1 MRLILF
7 ALATFLLLFTVQP
20 LTTPAFAQETVEQ
33 APLDKRKLLVPP
45 RNADGTVKTTPFFE
59 DPVQW
64 MADKQREFY
73 GSMTAA
79 LRDMVTGGSQKAAW
93 WLMGISFLYGIFHA
107 AGPGHGKA
115 IVTSWILATDN
126 DLKRGLVIAGMSALI
141 QALTAIIAV
150 SLLLF
155 VFKAGAAATRN
166 AATILEQISFAMIAA
181 MGLYLIWTAFRPHGH
196 AHSHAHSEPAHHHDH
211 DQHDHHHDH
220 AHHDHGHHDHG
231 HHHKN
236 HDDHHGHA
244 HAPEPQQLRGDWS
257 LTKAISLAFAVGIR
271 PCTGAILVLVGAN
284 LVGLYW
290 AGVLATLAM
299 GLGVFLTIAAIA
311 ALSVYAKSLAM
322 KLAAH
327 DSKRLAQAAFTL
339 RLLGGVAIAA
349 LGSLMFFGALKNGT
363 LG

>member
-7 ALATFLLLFTVQP
+7 ALAMLMMLFTVQP
-20 LTTPAFAQETVEQ
+20 ITSPAFAQETVDQ

-45 RNADGTVKTTPFFE
+45 RNADGSIITTPFFE

-64 MADKQREFY
+64 MAEKQREFY
-73 GSMTAA
+73 GSMTRA
-79 LRDMVTGGSQKAAW
+79 LRDMVLGDSQKAAW

-166 AATILEQISFAMIAA
+166 AATILEQVSFAMIAA

-196 AHSHAHSEPAHHHDH
+196 AHTEPT
-211 DQHDHHHDH
+211 HHHDH
-220 AHHDHGHHDHG
+220 AHHHNHADHDH
-231 HHHKN
+231 HH

-257 LTKAISLAFAVGIR
+257 LAKAISLAFAVGIR

-290 AGVLATLAM
+290 AGVVATLAM

-349 LGSLMFFGALKNGT
+349 LGTLMFFGALKNGT

>member
-1 MRLILF
+1 MRLIV
-7 ALATFLLLFTVQP
+7 LAIAMMLMLFTVQP
-20 LTTPAFAQETVEQ
+20 ITSPAFAQETVDQ

-45 RNADGTVKTTPFFE
+45 RNADGSIVTTPFFE

-64 MADKQREFY
+64 MAEKQREFY
-73 GSMTAA
+73 GSMTRA
-79 LRDMVTGGSQKAAW
+79 LRDMVLGGSQKAAW

-166 AATILEQISFAMIAA
+166 AATILEQVSFAMIAA

-196 AHSHAHSEPAHHHDH
+196 AHTEPT
-211 DQHDHHHDH
+211 HHHDH
-220 AHHDHGHHDHG
+220 AHHHNHADHDH
-231 HHHKN
+231 HH

-257 LTKAISLAFAVGIR
+257 LAKAISLAFAVGIR

-290 AGVLATLAM
+290 AGVVATLAM

-311 ALSVYAKSLAM
+311 AVSVYAKSLAM

-349 LGSLMFFGALKNGT
+349 IGSLMFFGALKNGT

>member
-7 ALATFLLLFTVQP
+7 ALATLLLLFTVQP
-20 LTTPAFAQETVEQ
+20 VTMPAFAQETVEQ

-45 RNADGTVKTTPFFE
+45 RNADGSVIITPFFE

-64 MADKQREFY
+64 MAEKQREFY
-73 GSMTAA
+73 GSMTTA
-79 LRDMVTGGSQKAAW
+79 LRDMVISGSQRAAW

-126 DLKRGLVIAGMSALI
+126 DLKRGLVIAAMSALI

-166 AATILEQISFAMIAA
+166 AATILEQVSFAMIAA

-196 AHSHAHSEPAHHHDH
+196 AHAEPAH
-211 DQHDHHHDH
+211 QHDH
-220 AHHDHGHHDHG
+220 AHHDHHDHG
-231 HHHKN
+231 HHH
-236 HDDHHGHA
+236 HDDHQGHA

-257 LTKAISLAFAVGIR
+257 LTKAVSLAFAVGIR

-284 LVGLYW
+284 LVGIYW
-290 AGVLATLAM
+290 AGILSTLAM

-327 DSKRLAQAAFTL
+327 DSKRLAQVAFTL

>member
-7 ALATFLLLFTVQP
+7 ALATLLLLFTVQP
-20 LTTPAFAQETVEQ
+20 LTSPAFAQETVEQ
-33 APLDKRKLLVPP
+33 APLDKRKLLAPP
-45 RNADGTVKTTPFFE
+45 RNADGSVITTPFFE

-64 MADKQREFY
+64 MAEKQRQFY

-79 LRDMVTGGSQKAAW
+79 LREMVLGGSQKATW

-196 AHSHAHSEPAHHHDH
+196 DHAEPAHHHDH
-211 DQHDHHHDH
+211 DHHAHDHHAHNHHGHNHHGHNHHGHDH
-220 AHHDHGHHDHG
+220 KSH
-231 HHHKN
+231 
-236 HDDHHGHA
+236 DHHGHA
-244 HAPEPQQLRGDWS
+244 HAPDPQALRGDWS

-322 KLAAH
+322 KLAAN

>member
-7 ALATFLLLFTVQP
+7 ALTMIMLLFTAQT
-20 LTTPAFAQETVEQ
+20 LTSPTFAQETVEQ
-33 APLDKRKLLVPP
+33 APLDKRKLLAPP
-45 RNADGTVKTTPFFE
+45 RNADGSVITTPFFE

-64 MADKQREFY
+64 MAEKQRQFY

-79 LRDMVTGGSQKAAW
+79 LRDMVTGGSQKAAL

-155 VFKAGAAATRN
+155 VFKAGAASTRN
-166 AATILEQISFAMIAA
+166 AATILEQVSFAMIAA
-181 MGLYLIWTAFRPHGH
+181 MGFYLIWTAFRPHGH
-196 AHSHAHSEPAHHHDH
+196 DHAEPAHHHDH
-211 DQHDHHHDH
+211 HHHDH
-220 AHHDHGHHDHG
+220 DHHAHDHHAHNHHGHDH
-231 HHHKN
+231 HAH
-236 HDDHHGHA
+236 DHHGHA
-244 HAPEPQQLRGDWS
+244 HAPEPQALRGDWS

-339 RLLGGVAIAA
+339 RLLGGVAITA
-349 LGSLMFFGALKNGT
+349 LGSLMFFGALKNGI

>member
-7 ALATFLLLFTVQP
+7 VLALMLFAVQP
-20 LTTPAFAQETVEQ
+20 MTSPVFAQETVEQ

-45 RNADGTVKTTPFFE
+45 RNADGTAKTTPFLE

-64 MADKQREFY
+64 MAEKQREFY

-79 LRDMVTGGSQKAAW
+79 LRDMVMGGSQKAAW

-126 DLKRGLVIAGMSALI
+126 DLKRGLVIAAMSALI

-155 VFKAGAAATRN
+155 VFKTGAAATRN
-166 AATILEQISFAMIAA
+166 AATILEQVSFAMIAA
-181 MGLYLIWTAFRPHGH
+181 MGLYLIWSAFRPHGH
-196 AHSHAHSEPAHHHDH
+196 THAEHTHTEHAHAEPA
-211 DQHDHHHDH
+211 HHHDH
-220 AHHDHGHHDHG
+220 AHHDHNDHGHDHAHHNHG
-231 HHHKN
+231 HHH
-236 HDDHHGHA
+236 HDDHGHA
-244 HAPEPQQLRGDWS
+244 HAPEPEKLRGDWS
-257 LTKAISLAFAVGIR
+257 LAKALSLAFAVGIR

-284 LVGLYW
+284 LVGLFW
-290 AGVLATLAM
+290 AGILSTLAM

-311 ALSVYAKSLAM
+311 TISVYAKALAL

-327 DSKRLAQAAFTL
+327 DSRRLAQAAFTL
-339 RLLGGVAIAA
+339 RLLGGVAITA

>member
-7 ALATFLLLFTVQP
+7 VVALLLAILAVEPMTS
-20 LTTPAFAQETVEQ
+20 PAFAQETVEQ

-45 RNADGTVKTTPFFE
+45 RNADGTAKTTPFLE

-64 MADKQREFY
+64 MAEKQREFY

-79 LRDMVTGGSQKAAW
+79 LRDMVLGDSQKAAW
-93 WLMGISFLYGIFHA
+93 WLMGLSFLYGIFHA

-126 DLKRGLVIAGMSALI
+126 DLKRGLVIAAMSALI

-155 VFKAGAAATRN
+155 VFKTGAAATRD
-166 AATILEQISFAMIAA
+166 AATVLEQMSFAMIAA
-181 MGLYLIWTAFRPHGH
+181 MGLYLIWSAFRPHGH
-196 AHSHAHSEPAHHHDH
+196 AHAEHTHHHH
-211 DQHDHHHDH
+211 NH
-220 AHHDHGHHDHG
+220 AHHDHHHHDDQHHADHG
-231 HHHKN
+231 HDDHG
-236 HDDHHGHA
+236 HDDHGHA
-244 HAPEPQQLRGDWS
+244 HAPEPEKLRGDWS

-284 LVGLYW
+284 LVGLFW
-290 AGVLATLAM
+290 AGILSTLAM

-311 ALSVYAKSLAM
+311 TISVYAKALAL

-327 DSKRLAQAAFTL
+327 DSKRLVQLAFTL
-339 RLLGGVAIAA
+339 RLFGGVAITA
-349 LGSLMFFGALKNGT
+349 LGTSMFFGALKNGP